1 MSRRRKM
8 PTPTPQSIKE
18 GLPAALEAAG
28 LRESAPPELVPL
40 ETSCP
45 DVPAV
50 PKEIDLD
57 APEPPLPPMVNN
69 RTAAEKIIEQ
79 LIEQQNAAHRE
90 GYDRDPCP
98 ACGKLKRVSAIED
111 GERRWVCEAC
121 GRRGVLALT
130 GKPSLPGVPVERMKG
145 GTIIFPHAPVMMTPE
160 EARPTYEY
168 HREWIADDTITWTAR
183 ANALGAEG
191 WKLVC
196 VRDQVYYWMREK
208 KEG

>member
-1 MSRRRKM
+1 MSRRRKT
-8 PTPTPQSIKE
+8 PTPTQQSIKE

-28 LRESAPPELVPL
+28 LREPAPPELVPL

-45 DVPAV
+45 DVPPLASGMV
-50 PKEIDLD
+50 WTDDVLPDS
-57 APEPPLPPMVNN
+57 APDG
-69 RTAAEKIIEQ
+69 RS
-79 LIEQQNAAHRE
+79 LIEQQNAAHAD

-160 EARPTYEY
+160 EAHPTYEY